1 MSDEGTYSIYV
12 GRGTVPDKVWQRIF
26 DNQNDFYDNFWNK
39 LTEDKKEELV
49 AKYEEFNDNW
59 TFNVLSEGLML
70 DGEGSWSELEGYSK
84 NDIAFELTKDFE
96 GFFKK
101 HEPDTEM
108 R

>member
-59 TFNVLSEGLML
+59 TFNVLSE
-70 DGEGSWSELEGYSK
+70 D
-84 NDIAFELTKDFE
+84 
-96 GFFKK
+96 
-101 HEPDTEM
+101 
-108 R
+108 